1 LHFVFIKIKEEIT
14 ELSLRNA
21 SRTPT
26 TSISRNCCKRNVVKR
41 VPWKTTKDCSKEI
54 QHVAILKRSID
65 ARQKAIKIN
74 LKVAVYLKGELLKK
88 TPYDYPN
95 MEMLQRRK

>member
-1 LHFVFIKIKEEIT
+1 LLKK
-14 ELSLRNA
+14 
-21 SRTPT
+21 
-26 TSISRNCCKRNVVKR
+26 
-41 VPWKTTKDCSKEI
+41 I

-88 TPYDYPN
+88 TPYDYEYGNVATAQEVLSLERDLRDCLPRLI
-95 MEMLQRRK
+95 ELGLKPIVVERKDIRGRRRDLKSM

>member
-1 LHFVFIKIKEEIT
+1 L
-14 ELSLRNA
+14 L
-21 SRTPT
+21 
-26 TSISRNCCKRNVVKR
+26 
-41 VPWKTTKDCSKEI
+41 KEI

-88 TPYDYPN
+88 TVRPN
-95 MEMLQRRK
+95 MEMLQRRKK